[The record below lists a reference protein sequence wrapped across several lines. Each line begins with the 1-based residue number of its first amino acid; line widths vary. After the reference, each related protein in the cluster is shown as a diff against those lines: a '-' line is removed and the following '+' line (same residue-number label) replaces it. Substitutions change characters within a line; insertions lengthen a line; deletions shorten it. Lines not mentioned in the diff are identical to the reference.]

1 MDGAGFDQAFAE
13 QLERQAQAAGESVQ
27 TYVQRAVA
35 GRMIGDMARRDDP
48 QLDSL
53 REQFATAGIQPHDA
67 TGALGGASAMA
78 SDPRRLRAL
87 AGTGL
92 LDGPP
97 DPAYD
102 RIVRTTAEALG
113 TPAAA
118 LTLLDRHRLFFVSAV
133 GIAPGLAAA
142 RELPLG
148 GSIGQFVVESEH
160 TVVIE
165 DARNHPSLA
174 NLSFVLDG
182 NVIGYLG
189 VPLIDPDGYAIGSL
203 SVWDGQPRLWSTGHI
218 ETLHNFA
225 RMTWLC
231 MFGSSAA

>member
-1 MDGAGFDQAFAE
+1 MDVAGFDQAFAE
-13 QLERQAQAAGESVQ
+13 QLERAARAAGESVQ

-35 GRMIGDMARRDDP
+35 GRMIDDLARRDDP
-48 QLDSL
+48 QLESL
-53 REQFATAGIQPHDA
+53 REQFAAAGIRPHEV

-87 AGTGL
+87 ADTGL
-92 LDGPP
+92 LDAPP

-102 RIVRTTAEALG
+102 RIVQTAAEALG

-118 LTLLDRHRLFFVSAV
+118 LTLLDRHRLFFVSAI
-133 GIAPGLAAA
+133 GIAPALAAA

-148 GSIGQFVVESEH
+148 GSIAQFVVESEH

-182 NVIGYLG
+182 SVIGYLG
-189 VPLIDPDGYAIGSL
+189 VPLINPDGYAVGSL
-203 SVWDGQPRLWSTGHI
+203 SVWDGQPRLWGTGHV

-225 RMTWLC
+225 RMTWLR
-231 MFGSSAA
+231 MFGASAA